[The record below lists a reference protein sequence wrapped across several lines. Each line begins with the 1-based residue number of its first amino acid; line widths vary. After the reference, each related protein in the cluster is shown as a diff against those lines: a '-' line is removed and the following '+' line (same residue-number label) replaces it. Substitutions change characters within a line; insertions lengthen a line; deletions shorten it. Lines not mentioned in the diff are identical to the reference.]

1 MVHGQLK
8 PSVKVK
14 VFNCP
19 KPRLNI
25 TSKAK
30 IPNDVMVRGKPQK
43 KKKKMI
49 YYERKQV
56 KWSGTLKT
64 TRWQEDHE

>member
-43 KKKKMI
+43 KKKDD
-49 YYERKQV
+49 
-56 KWSGTLKT
+56 LL
-64 TRWQEDHE
+64 